1 MHPEK
6 LPPPRLEELAPR
18 ASAPG
23 PDPADDRDLLVCAGL
38 QALRELHLRWVPPT
52 PHPRPATLC
61 ALIRGGW
68 WLGPAL
74 PELLL
79 VPGGWRVGS
88 QEPKAGGPAPSHT
101 PLGSAPKEEL
111 AAASPAHTPAPFPVG
126 AQSPGKRGPQPPGAH
141 RRALKSKRT
150 RPGPSLTAAPQAWP
164 QVACPTEPAP
174 QSSTGLRR
182 EGQGGPLLGLEA
194 PVPLP

>member
-1 MHPEK
+1 MRPEK
-6 LPPPRLEELAPR
+6 LPPPRLEELAPG

-23 PDPADDRDLLVCAGL
+23 PDPANDHDLLACAGL
-38 QALRELHLRWVPPT
+38 QALRELHLRWVLPT
-52 PHPRPATLC
+52 PHPSPATLC
-61 ALIRGGW
+61 ALIGGACGW
-68 WLGPAL
+68 DLPWLSCCWSL
-74 PELLL
+74 
-79 VPGGWRVGS
+79 GGWRVRS

-111 AAASPAHTPAPFPVG
+111 AAASPAHTPAPIPVG
-126 AQSPGKRGPQPPGAH
+126 AQRPGQRGPQPPGAH

-174 QSSTGLRR
+174 QSSTRLKR

-194 PVPLP
+194 PVALP